1 MEPNVM
7 KFQQVKIGQQFEYQ
21 GDIYVKHSPLV
32 ASHAETGKQK
42 LIPRYAAIVV
52 TDTAVNSESKKPGR
66 SLDSEQVQIAFGKF
80 YDCVLDSLQKVK
92 PELKMQA
99 LESVQNRLENARQQ
113 FCSELGLQD
122 QAVNTP

>member
-1 MEPNVM
+1 M

-42 LIPRYAAIVV
+42 LIPRYAAVVV
-52 TDTAVNSESKKPGR
+52 TDTAVSPEDKNPGR

-80 YDCVLDSLQKVK
+80 YDCVLESLQKIK
-92 PELKMQA
+92 PELKTQA
-99 LESVQNRLENARQQ
+99 LEPVQSRLENARQQ
-113 FCSELGLQD
+113 FLNELGLHD